1 MIPDV
6 RDLLGRAAIAIALAA
21 TVVMTIGYA
30 YVFRAIG
37 TPPAADLATLEV
49 PAAGTAMPILLDE
62 GLPAYV
68 ANAGGQAVV
77 LDARAPHPANAAA
90 VLVAWC
96 EREQAFVDLVG
107 ERAYDITG
115 RPLSGSGQGLSVYR
129 TRPSGEAG
137 RVIVESSSAMAPG
150 GDPATAREVEC
161 EPIDLATHRTDNDQV
176 FDPSVAVDQEPPGWI
191 WLEGTLIAVGTEARL
206 CDGLDGGCDGWA
218 VAGGIDPANLE
229 VTRGR
234 FIGRVRDGAIA
245 GIIIVPALGGSS

>member
-1 MIPDV
+1 MIADV
-6 RDLLGRAAIAIALAA
+6 RDLLGRAAIGIALAA
-21 TVVMTIGYA
+21 TVVMAVGYA

-37 TPPAADLATLEV
+37 TPPAGDLATLEV
-49 PAAGTAMPILLDE
+49 PAEGTAMPVLLDE

-90 VLVAWC
+90 VLLAWC
-96 EREQAFVDLVG
+96 EQERAFVDLIG
-107 ERAYDITG
+107 GRTFDITG
-115 RPLSGSGQGLSVYR
+115 RPLAGSGQGLSVYR

-137 RVIVESSSAMAPG
+137 RVIVESSATIATG
-150 GDPATAREVEC
+150 GPATSREVDC
-161 EPIDLATHRTDNDQV
+161 EPSDLATHGTDEDQV
-176 FDPSVAVDQEPPGWI
+176 FDPSVAIDQEPPGWI
-191 WLEGTLIAVGTEARL
+191 WLEGTLTPADDEARL
-206 CDGLDGGCDGWA
+206 CDGLARGCEEWA
-218 VAGGIDPANLE
+218 VASGIDPANLE